1 VSHFDPAEKSLWLQR
16 VCEDNYRKLERLVPD
31 LQALADGQMAT
42 GLSGLPPLHVSI
54 LERSPYTLLLELTH
68 HFSFEAG
75 SLVEPAVRI
84 RVCFDARTAEVLS
97 DHVRADVMLIPYDQ
111 REPSLVLDYKW
122 RLNYFLSRWLE
133 HCLDYQY
140 DTIDQGS
147 SADAV
152 VA

>member
-42 GLSGLPPLHVSI
+42 GLSGLP
-54 LERSPYTLLLELTH
+54 LLELTH

-97 DHVRADVMLIPYDQ
+97 DHVRADVMLSPYDQ

-140 DTIDQGS
+140 EGVDQGAP
-147 SADAV
+147 ADAV
-152 VA
+152 VV